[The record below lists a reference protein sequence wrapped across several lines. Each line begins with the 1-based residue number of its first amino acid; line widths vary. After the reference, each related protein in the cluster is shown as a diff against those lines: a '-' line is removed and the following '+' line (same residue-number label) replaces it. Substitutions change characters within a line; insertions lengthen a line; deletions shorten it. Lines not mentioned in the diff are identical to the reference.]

1 MNMDLLTMGIVLV
14 VLGYLVGV
22 KKFTWLLAG
31 YNQGRVLDKEKLAKS
46 VGLTYALAAILLI
59 ISGLIGVPKSEV
71 IGGIAVGLIVLQLIY
86 VQIKMV
92 V

>member
-1 MNMDLLTMGIVLV
+1 MNMDLLMMGIILV
-14 VLGYLVGV
+14 ILGYLVGV
-22 KKFTWLLAG
+22 KKCTWLLAG

-46 VGLTYALAAILLI
+46 VGLTYACAAALFI
-59 ISGLIGVPKSEV
+59 ISGFIGVQKSEI
-71 IGGIAVGLIVLQLIY
+71 IGGIAVGLILLQLIY